1 MNTKVI
7 TIIAGLA
14 SLTAAAQEAVPE
26 PVVVPAPAQV
36 AVVPVQSAQ
45 DFAPGAICHIYTCR
59 RLEDISK
66 TPAREQGYDMDN
78 ETFSAREILNRECG
92 NCIAVWE
99 GGFFAKKPGVYT
111 FKLTNLGSHSGSQR
125 FIMLEVNG
133 AKVGQ
138 KGTAEMN
145 VALKS
150 GLNAFKL
157 TAEMVVNVGEYNKPR
172 VSYRLST
179 SMQPAKNL
187 TPAMILHPIVDDDDF

>member
-1 MNTKVI
+1 MNTKMI

-26 PVVVPAPAQV
+26 PVVVPAPAEV

-45 DFAPGAICHIYTCR
+45 DFAPGAICHIYKCR
-59 RLEDISK
+59 RLDEISK

-78 ETFSAREILNRECG
+78 ETFSAGEILNRECG
-92 NCIAVWE
+92 DCFAVWE

-111 FKLTNLGSHSGSQR
+111 FKLTNINAYGNQC

-133 AKVGQ
+133 AKVGRN
-138 KGTAEMN
+138 GTAEIN

-157 TAEMVVNVGEYNKPR
+157 TAGMDLSSNGYNKPR